1 MQANRYDVAP
11 EFVLHAGL
19 LFQPLSRAL
28 LAAHRIED
36 LQIRHFYETY
46 VERERYVERP
56 QIVVLSAILPD
67 PVNTY
72 LEDLVPSVV
81 EEINGRKIRSL
92 RDAADALRNGADP
105 CVIRLEGKGRPIVL
119 ERAAVE
125 RARARILRH
134 YDVAVEQRILS
145 GPEP

>member
-1 MQANRYDVAP
+1 
-11 EFVLHAGL
+11 
-19 LFQPLSRAL
+19 
-28 LAAHRIED
+28 

-92 RDAADALRNGADP
+92 RDAADALRNAADP